1 MSDTVRQIF
10 TPAFGVSTA
19 DSADADERVARVY
32 TAEIERLAGFGRLMM
47 GGDASAGEDLAHEVF
62 VDLLGRERQDSGYLR
77 DPAWPWL
84 RTALVHRALDR
95 KRQALRELKRMI
107 RVYDRGEQ
115 PWSDGTIDLARAV
128 NTLPP
133 RMRACVVLHY
143 AQDMSQEQ
151 VAETLGCGIR
161 TVETHLH
168 RARQRLATSLGVDLD
183 DASTPRSQERH
194 DHPR

>member
-1 MSDTVRQIF
+1 MSDIVRQPF
-10 TPAFGVSTA
+10 TTAFPATTA
-19 DSADADERVARVY
+19 ATADADERVARVY
-32 TAEIERLAGFGRLMM
+32 TMEIDRLAGFGRLMA

-62 VDLLGRERQDSGYLR
+62 MDLLGRERHDPGYLR

-151 VAETLGCGIR
+151 VAATLGCGVR

-168 RARQRLATSLGVDLD
+168 RARQRLATCLGVDLD
-183 DASTPRSQERH
+183 LPSAVRSQERH
-194 DHPR
+194 DQPR